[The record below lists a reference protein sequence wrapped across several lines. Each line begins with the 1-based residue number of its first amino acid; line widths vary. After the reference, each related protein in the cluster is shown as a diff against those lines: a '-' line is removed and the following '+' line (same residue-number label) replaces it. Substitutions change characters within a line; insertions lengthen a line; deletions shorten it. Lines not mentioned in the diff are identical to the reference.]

1 MKKNRRVKKSMSMN
15 ASIVTHASVIVL
27 VCFVMVILNLLA
39 SSSCQHLAKEI
50 GEKEKTLAKLDDA
63 YNREEMRWEE
73 LKTPERLDEAL
84 RNHGLAMKPPRPNQ
98 NVHMSADGQPYCG
111 QLAVTQA
118 RRRNAGMAAQVGRIR
133 R

>member
-1 MKKNRRVKKSMSMN
+1 MN
-15 ASIVTHASVIVL
+15 ASIVAHAGVVVL

-39 SSSCQHLAKEI
+39 SSSGQHLSKEI
-50 GEKEKTLAKLDDA
+50 GEKEKTLARLADA

-73 LKTPERLDEAL
+73 MKTPERLDEAL

-98 NVHMSADGQPYCG
+98 NVHMSADGRPYCG

-118 RRRNAGMAAQVGRIR
+118 RRRNESVSARLERVHR
-133 R
+133 